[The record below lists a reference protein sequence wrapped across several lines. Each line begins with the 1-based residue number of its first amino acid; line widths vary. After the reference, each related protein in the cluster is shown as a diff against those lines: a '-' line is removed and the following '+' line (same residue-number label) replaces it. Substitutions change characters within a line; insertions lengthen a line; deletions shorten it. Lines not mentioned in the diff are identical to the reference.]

1 MSLQDEGGGG
11 PPENMNPHEAA
22 KNNAKEETMEARAK
36 RIASQW
42 IKDDSAE
49 APEPAAPQV
58 PIRCSD
64 RKAQPRFL
72 AMWTQTRLQR

>member
-1 MSLQDEGGGG
+1 M
-11 PPENMNPHEAA
+11 NMNPHEAA
-22 KNNAKEETMEARAK
+22 KGDGKEETMEARAK

-58 PIRCSD
+58 PSHCPDAEAQARC
-64 RKAQPRFL
+64 L
-72 AMWTQTRLQR
+72 TMWTQTGLQR

>member
-42 IKDDSAE
+42 IKDDSA
-49 APEPAAPQV
+49 
-58 PIRCSD
+58 
-64 RKAQPRFL
+64 
-72 AMWTQTRLQR
+72 